1 LNFGSHGMVDD
12 HENRKD
18 PTCSK
23 CGSNFTTKFNL
34 KRHVSIIDTVVK
46 IHMNI
51 PGTGYIT
58 KRICHFVV
66 LKNYIIQN

>member
-1 LNFGSHGMVDD
+1 MVDD

-23 CGSNFTTKFNL
+23 CGSNFTTKYNL

-46 IHMNI
+46 IHFEHS
-51 PGTGYIT
+51 
-58 KRICHFVV
+58 RDWLHH
-66 LKNYIIQN
+66 